1 MRLRIFSQKGK
12 EKQRSREQEL
22 KNIFSIKF
30 QINSKDQVP
39 LKEVL
44 QRKNKRTKRQK
55 LSSNKIS
62 QS

>member
-1 MRLRIFSQKGK
+1 MRLRIFPQKGK
-12 EKQRSREQEL
+12 EKQSREQEL
-22 KNIFSIKF
+22 KNILSIKF

-39 LKEVL
+39 LKVL
-44 QRKNKRTKRQK
+44 QRKKKRTKRQK

>member
-1 MRLRIFSQKGK
+1 MRLRIFPLKGK
-12 EKQRSREQEL
+12 EKQSREQEL
-22 KNIFSIKF
+22 KNILSIKF

-39 LKEVL
+39 LKVL
-44 QRKNKRTKRQK
+44 QRKKKRTKRQK